1 MEEEL
6 DALVSSRYI
15 VYDSFRFDTLTFVW
29 QRRQCLRREKERWG
43 DFI

>member
-6 DALVSSRYI
+6 DALVSPRYL
-15 VYDSFRFDTLTFVW
+15 VYDSFRFDTLTSCW
-29 QRRQCLRREKERWG
+29 QRLQSLREGRRVWG